1 MAATNKCLALPELRD
16 MGCKSSRGER
26 DRLVLQSR
34 VREWRFI
41 FWPRLVH
48 FVSDMQDDVRA
59 RAVF

>member
-41 FWPRLVH
+41 FG
-48 FVSDMQDDVRA
+48 RA
-59 RAVF
+59 